1 MGAETHVTRCK
12 PKSDDKEEEAMST
25 PNGFADYKA
34 HVCPHQACPLGP
46 TVYIRIINTQST
58 VD

>member
-25 PNGFADYKA
+25 LNGFADYKA
-34 HVCPHQACPLGP
+34 HVCPHQAWPPGP
-46 TVYIRIINTQST
+46 NVYIRLIHKALLRI
-58 VD
+58 